1 MFDLKLYILDFLK
14 SEGFEEYLP
23 LSNNFGI
30 YKGYTAYG
38 TKAKCTIS
46 IREEDAKTDSNHG
59 YTKGILH
66 LYFTDTITGG
76 AGGCMN
82 ANAEFA
88 LGYCVY
94 RSLDDE
100 NNTCLTKGLL
110 VDSTSDKRYRP
121 LLNRLRAKLIGD
133 ELISWG
139 DI

>member
-1 MFDLKLYILDFLK
+1 MLDIKLYILDFLK
-14 SEGFEEYLP
+14 SEGYEEFLP

-46 IREEDAKTDSNHG
+46 IREEDATTESSHC
-59 YTKGILH
+59 YTKGIFH
-66 LYFTDTITGG
+66 LYFTDTTTGG
-76 AGGCMN
+76 PGGCMN
-82 ANAEFA
+82 ANAEFT

-94 RSLDDE
+94 GREDE
-100 NNTCLTKGLL
+100 SNLCITRGLL

-121 LLNRLRAKLIGD
+121 ILNRLRAKLIDD
-133 ELISWG
+133 ELISWS

>member
-1 MFDLKLYILDFLK
+1 MDIKLYILDFLK
-14 SEGFEEYLP
+14 SEGYEEFLP

-46 IREEDAKTDSNHG
+46 IREEDVKTHNEFE
-59 YTKGILH
+59 YTKTILH
-66 LYFTDTITGG
+66 LYFNDTVTGG
-76 AGGCMN
+76 PGGCMN
-82 ANAEFA
+82 ANAEFT

-94 RSLDDE
+94 MSDEDE
-100 NNTCLTKGLL
+100 NICLTRGLL

-121 LLNRLRAKLIGD
+121 LLNRLRAKLIDD
-133 ELISWG
+133 ELISWS

>member
-1 MFDLKLYILDFLK
+1 MDIKLYILDFLK
-14 SEGFEEYLP
+14 SEGYEEFLP

-46 IREEDAKTDSNHG
+46 IREEDATTESKRG
-59 YTKGILH
+59 YTKGIFH

-76 AGGCMN
+76 PGGCMN
-82 ANAEFA
+82 ANAEFT

-94 RSLDDE
+94 NRDDE
-100 NNTCLTKGLL
+100 PNLCLTRGLL

-121 LLNRLRAKLIGD
+121 LLNRLRAKLIDD
-133 ELISWG
+133 ELINWS

>member
-1 MFDLKLYILDFLK
+1 MDIKLYILGFLK
-14 SEGFEEYLP
+14 SEGYEEFLP

-46 IREEDAKTDSNHG
+46 IREENVATESEHG
-59 YTKGILH
+59 YTRGIFH

-76 AGGCMN
+76 PGGCMN
-82 ANAEFA
+82 ANAEFT

-94 RSLDDE
+94 GREDE
-100 NNTCLTKGLL
+100 SNLCITKGLL

-121 LLNRLRAKLIGD
+121 ILNRLRAKLIDD
-133 ELISWG
+133 ELISWS

>member
-1 MFDLKLYILDFLK
+1 M
-14 SEGFEEYLP
+14 P

-46 IREEDAKTDSNHG
+46 IREDNVTTESEHG
-59 YTKGILH
+59 YTKGIFH

-76 AGGCMN
+76 PGGCMN
-82 ANAEFA
+82 ANAEFT

-94 RSLDDE
+94 GREDE
-100 NNTCLTKGLL
+100 SNLCITKGLL

-121 LLNRLRAKLIGD
+121 ILNRLRAKLIDD
-133 ELISWG
+133 ELISWS

>member
-1 MFDLKLYILDFLK
+1 MDIKLYILDFLK
-14 SEGFEEYLP
+14 SEGYEESLP
-23 LSNNFGI
+23 LSDNFGI

-46 IREEDAKTDSNHG
+46 IREEHVTTESEHS
-59 YTKGILH
+59 YTKGIFH

-76 AGGCMN
+76 PGGCMN
-82 ANAEFA
+82 ANAEFT

-94 RSLDDE
+94 MSDEDE
-100 NNTCLTKGLL
+100 NICLTKGLL

-121 LLNRLRAKLIGD
+121 LLNRLRAKLIDD
-133 ELISWG
+133 ELISWS

>member
-1 MFDLKLYILDFLK
+1 M
-14 SEGFEEYLP
+14 
-23 LSNNFGI
+23 
-30 YKGYTAYG
+30 
-38 TKAKCTIS
+38 S
-46 IREEDAKTDSNHG
+46 IREEDCEGGSVHG

-82 ANAEFA
+82 ANAEFT

-100 NNTCLTKGLL
+100 SNLCLTRGLL

-121 LLNRLRAKLIGD
+121 LLNRLRAKLIDD